1 MYEERVY
8 TMAGDNVWGVNQN
21 CELIKISLWKSKE
34 SFPSLPPP
42 RPHLHFN
49 FTSDFSNHPIF
60 QTSFRFLYTSLEVQ
74 KIRTA
79 MYRDLTLLSISQN
92 WEMSTILYR
101 ESVRMHYSQR
111 ASSIDLAP
119 LLIFFVE
126 ITVSWYEKAG

>member
-1 MYEERVY
+1 MKNGFIQWLEITFEGLTKTASWLRSLFE
-8 TMAGDNVWGVNQN
+8 NQ
-21 CELIKISLWKSKE
+21 KSR
-34 SFPSLPPP
+34 FPPSPTP